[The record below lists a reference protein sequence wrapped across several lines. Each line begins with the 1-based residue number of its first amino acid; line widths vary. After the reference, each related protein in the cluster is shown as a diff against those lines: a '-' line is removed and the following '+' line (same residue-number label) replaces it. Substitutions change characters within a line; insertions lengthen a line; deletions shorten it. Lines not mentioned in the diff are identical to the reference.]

1 MTSAN
6 AAGDVPPNPDQ
17 PRLAPR
23 VIDARNAY
31 LVTSLMRDVVRRGTG
46 AGAMVLKRND
56 LAGKTGTTND
66 YRDAWF
72 SGFNAKIVATA
83 WVGFDDFSSLGSR
96 EFGAKSALP
105 IWIGFMRAAL
115 NGMDEQPFDMPPGI
129 TTARIDRDSGLLA
142 PAGDPDS
149 MIEYFKTEDVN
160 QLATRPDQQN
170 EEQREAYD
178 VF

>member
-1 MTSAN
+1 
-6 AAGDVPPNPDQ
+6 
-17 PRLAPR
+17 
-23 VIDARNAY
+23 
-31 LVTSLMRDVVRRGTG
+31 
-46 AGAMVLKRND
+46 
-56 LAGKTGTTND
+56 
-66 YRDAWF
+66 
-72 SGFNAKIVATA
+72 
-83 WVGFDDFSSLGSR
+83 FDDFSSLGSR

-115 NGMDEQPFDMPPGI
+115 DGMDEQPFEMPAGI

-160 QLATRPDQQN
+160 QLATRPDKQS